1 MYIFRVLSLHP
12 VWFRSSTLLCCP
24 VKWSLWSA
32 SKNKAFVLWRGWE
45 ESNICDQKNTMKY
58 HFYNECFSV
67 MIFWNQKGKT
77 EFQKL
82 CPNRSFISNRIGYFL
97 QSIKSKQWNFFL
109 NINEVRICCVPK
121 CMHLNINVKTWYAY
135 FQVAEKK
142 LMEFYFMH
150 QFDLSLYTPVH
161 HNTMLFM

>member
-12 VWFRSSTLLCCP
+12 VWFRSGTLLWCP

-45 ESNICDQKNTMKY
+45 ESNICDQKNIMKN

-67 MIFWNQKGKT
+67 MIFFEIKKEKQNFRNCVRTDLSYLIVFNTFYHWIKK
-77 EFQKL
+77 
-82 CPNRSFISNRIGYFL
+82 
-97 QSIKSKQWNFFL
+97 SIKSKQWNFFL
-109 NINEVRICCVPK
+109 NINEVRICCVTK

-135 FQVAEKK
+135 FQVA
-142 LMEFYFMH
+142 
-150 QFDLSLYTPVH
+150 
-161 HNTMLFM
+161 

>member
-12 VWFRSSTLLCCP
+12 VWFRSGTLLWCP

-45 ESNICDQKNTMKY
+45 ESNICDQKNIMKY

-67 MIFWNQKGKT
+67 MIFFEIKKEKRNFRNCVRTDLSYLIVLDTFYHWIKK
-77 EFQKL
+77 
-82 CPNRSFISNRIGYFL
+82 
-97 QSIKSKQWNFFL
+97 SIKSKQWNFFL

-135 FQVAEKK
+135 FQVA
-142 LMEFYFMH
+142 
-150 QFDLSLYTPVH
+150 
-161 HNTMLFM
+161 

>member
-12 VWFRSSTLLCCP
+12 VWFRSGTLLWCP

-45 ESNICDQKNTMKY
+45 ESNICDQKNIMKY

-67 MIFWNQKGKT
+67 MIFLKSKKEKRNFRNCVRTDLSYLIVFDTFYHWIKK
-77 EFQKL
+77 
-82 CPNRSFISNRIGYFL
+82 
-97 QSIKSKQWNFFL
+97 SIKSKQWNFFL

-121 CMHLNINVKTWYAY
+121 CMHLNIYVKTWYAY
-135 FQVAEKK
+135 FQVA
-142 LMEFYFMH
+142 
-150 QFDLSLYTPVH
+150 
-161 HNTMLFM
+161 

>member
-12 VWFRSSTLLCCP
+12 VWFRSGTLLWCP

-45 ESNICDQKNTMKY
+45 ESNICDQKNIMKY

-67 MIFWNQKGKT
+67 MIFFEIKKEKRNFRNCVRTDLSYLIVLDTFYHWIKK
-77 EFQKL
+77 
-82 CPNRSFISNRIGYFL
+82 
-97 QSIKSKQWNFFL
+97 SIKSKQWNFFL

-121 CMHLNINVKTWYAY
+121 CMHLNIDVKTWYAY
-135 FQVAEKK
+135 FQVA
-142 LMEFYFMH
+142 
-150 QFDLSLYTPVH
+150 
-161 HNTMLFM
+161 

>member
-12 VWFRSSTLLCCP
+12 VWFRSGTLLWCP

-45 ESNICDQKNTMKY
+45 ESNICDQKNIMKY

-67 MIFWNQKGKT
+67 MIFLKSKKEKRNFRNCVRTDLSYLIVFDTFYHWIKK
-77 EFQKL
+77 
-82 CPNRSFISNRIGYFL
+82 
-97 QSIKSKQWNFFL
+97 SIKSKQWNFFL

-135 FQVAEKK
+135 FQVA
-142 LMEFYFMH
+142 
-150 QFDLSLYTPVH
+150 
-161 HNTMLFM
+161 

>member
-1 MYIFRVLSLHP
+1 MYISRVLSLHP
-12 VWFRSSTLLCCP
+12 VWFRSGTLLWCP

-45 ESNICDQKNTMKY
+45 ERNICDQKNTMKY

-67 MIFWNQKGKT
+67 MIFLKSKKEKRNFRNCVRTDLSYLIVFDTFYHWIKK
-77 EFQKL
+77 
-82 CPNRSFISNRIGYFL
+82 
-97 QSIKSKQWNFFL
+97 SIKSKQWNFFL

-135 FQVAEKK
+135 FQVA
-142 LMEFYFMH
+142 
-150 QFDLSLYTPVH
+150 
-161 HNTMLFM
+161 